1 MVRRTKAEAMET
13 RTRIL
18 DAAEQVFHRK
28 GVLSASLNDI
38 ASEAGVTR
46 GAIYW
51 HFKNKHDVFV
61 AMADRRR
68 LPFEALAQRAEAND
82 EMDPLGR
89 LREFM
94 VYLLQQVARDPSQR
108 RVFEIMFQKCEFSG
122 ENLDLLHRQQD
133 ACNDASDGLA
143 TTFRNAMA
151 RGQLPA
157 GLDVSRAVTMLH
169 SLLTGLIMHWL
180 LEPSGF
186 DLAGSAPDYVDT
198 FLFSLQHSPFLL
210 GGAEAPA

>member
-1 MVRRTKAEAMET
+1 MET

-28 GVLSASLNDI
+28 GVLSASLHDI

-51 HFKNKHDVFV
+51 HFKNKHDVFI

-68 LPFEALAQRAEAND
+68 LPFEALAQRAEAGD
-82 EMDPLGR
+82 EADPLGR

-122 ENLDLLHRQQD
+122 ENLDLMQRQQD
-133 ACNDASDGLA
+133 ACKAASGGLE
-143 TTFRNAMA
+143 TTFRNAINK
-151 RGQLPA
+151 GQLPA
-157 GLDVSRAVTMLH
+157 GLDVGRAVTLLH

-180 LEPSGF
+180 LDPSVF
-186 DLAGSAPDYVDT
+186 ELAESAPDYVDT
-198 FLFSLQHSPFLL
+198 FLYSLQHSPSLL
-210 GGAEAPA
+210 TAQA

>member
-1 MVRRTKAEAMET
+1 
-13 RTRIL
+13 
-18 DAAEQVFHRK
+18 
-28 GVLSASLNDI
+28 
-38 ASEAGVTR
+38 
-46 GAIYW
+46 
-51 HFKNKHDVFV
+51 
-61 AMADRRR
+61 
-68 LPFEALAQRAEAND
+68 
-82 EMDPLGR
+82 MDPLGR

-143 TTFRNAMA
+143 TTFRNAMV

-186 DLAGSAPDYVDT
+186 DLAESAPDYVDT